1 MAFGNA
7 TKGYVKKHG
16 GGGGG
21 GGSHNNFTVDELT
34 NGNFKLSD
42 YKLLLVEGKNQYG
55 IIGTG
60 LFFTANMNTTDRYN
74 FSVTEKTNNFTFRI
88 SVDSNNLITII
99 KSAGDGD
106 LSHIYGIK

>member
-7 TKGYVKKHG
+7 TKGYVKKHS

-34 NGNFKLSD
+34 NGTFKLSD
-42 YKLLLVEGKNQYG
+42 YKLLLIEAKNRYD

-60 LFFTANMNTTDRYN
+60 LFFTANMNTSDRYN
-74 FSVTEKTNNFTFRI
+74 FSVSEKTNNFAFRI
-88 SVDSNNLITII
+88 EKDDNDVITIV
-99 KSAGDGD
+99 KSSGEGD